1 MGNCCKVTKKEKE
14 KEVSKS
20 TIESGTV
27 ATEDRSQRK
36 KILNIICEALNINL
50 SLRYRPAIPLQDLKE
65 QIVAECPSLDINK
78 FSLFRDDLEVLDA
91 TATLQQLG
99 IGPGDTLQIK
109 VKEDSESSE
118 DIIASE
124 NNSIMEPNEEIK
136 TNEVTGVTAKKGLA
150 ARNIR
155 ENELTSPK
163 KPAKELWRTALPSPP
178 ARQLINCDPMD
189 ASSLTNNTHDRSLKA
204 PQAAFQVKLPHGMIE
219 SDDSNLEDKRNP
231 GHRENSAYFQDLK
244 GPFYMFQKE

>member
-1 MGNCCKVTKKEKE
+1 MGNCCKVAKKEKE
-14 KEVSKS
+14 PSK
-20 TIESGTV
+20 TTVESGTIS
-27 ATEDRSQRK
+27 TEDRSQRK
-36 KILNIICEALNINL
+36 KILNIICESLKINL

-99 IGPGDTLQIK
+99 IGPGDTLQLK
-109 VKEDSESSE
+109 VKEGSEASE

-155 ENELTSPK
+155 ESELTSPK

-204 PQAAFQVKLPHGMIE
+204 PQAAFQVKLPNGMIE
-219 SDDSNLEDKRNP
+219 SDDSNLEDRKDR
-231 GHRENSAYFQDLK
+231 GHRENSATFQDLK

>member
-1 MGNCCKVTKKEKE
+1 MGNCCKVAKKEKE
-14 KEVSKS
+14 PRKATV
-20 TIESGTV
+20 ESGTIS
-27 ATEDRSQRK
+27 TEDRSQRK
-36 KILNIICEALNINL
+36 KTLSIICESLNINL

-65 QIVAECPSLDINK
+65 QIITECPSLEINK

-99 IGPGDTLQIK
+99 ISPGDTLQIK
-109 VKEDSESSE
+109 IKEESVTSE

-124 NNSIMEPNEEIK
+124 NNSIIEPNEELK
-136 TNEVTGVTAKKGLA
+136 TTEINGVTAKKGLA

-155 ENELTSPK
+155 ESELVSPK

-178 ARQLINCDPMD
+178 PPGRQLINCDPMD

-204 PQAAFQVKLPHGMIE
+204 PQATFQVKLPNGMIE
-219 SDDSNLEDKRNP
+219 SDDSNMEDRKGQ
-231 GHRENSAYFQDLK
+231 GHRENSANFQDLK
-244 GPFYMFQKE
+244 GPFYMFQNE